1 MGKNLGRNNI
11 KREIGRLTEGKR
23 RKRKCKQNNVG
34 LEMGLT
40 QDTGTGATELL

>member
-11 KREIGRLTEGKR
+11 TREIGRLTEGRR
-23 RKRKCKQNNVG
+23 RKRKRKQNDVG

-40 QDTGTGATELL
+40 QDTGTGMTEL